1 MEQVLGT
8 DRASLGLQFHT
19 SIETAKVAAMR
30 ERVALMDP
38 EAIPSTR
45 ASGFGFERI
54 PVEFGAVLRSVIH
67 ANGSQDLERRERE
80 LAALR
85 LAAKGCVW
93 RPLKR

>member
-1 MEQVLGT
+1 
-8 DRASLGLQFHT
+8 
-19 SIETAKVAAMR
+19 MR

-67 ANGSQDLERRERE
+67 ARQTTEDYGPHAHRTWSGESVNWRRSGWLQRV
-80 LAALR
+80 AYGGP
-85 LAAKGCVW
+85 KW
-93 RPLKR
+93 